1 MTINISSVDLNYGE
15 VQILKNID
23 FKIKPGKIVS
33 IVGPNGAG
41 KSSLLNV
48 ISGNIEPSNGEVF
61 YNGVPLQDITIME
74 RAAIRSVMGQHNHVV
89 YDFSVQ
95 DILEMGWISQNLSSP
110 NNTRFESNLK
120 SISEECYLSDLLN
133 RKFNK
138 LSGGE
143 QRRVHFARGM
153 MQLNNSIN
161 LQHPKY
167 FLLDEPISSMDIYFE
182 LHVMEIIRKIAN
194 TGIGVLIIIH
204 DLNLASKFSDEIILM
219 AKLKVIKAGIPSKV
233 FEEKTLSDVYGLEMK
248 ISNDPLR
255 IYYY

>member
-33 IVGPNGAG
+33 IVVPNGAG

-110 NNTRFESNLK
+110 NNNRFESNLK
-120 SISEECYLSDLLN
+120 SNFEECYLSDLLN

-219 AKLKVIKAGIPSKV
+219 AKSKVIKAGIPSKV

>member
-1 MTINISSVDLNYGE
+1 MTINISSVNLNYGE

-23 FKIKPGKIVS
+23 FRIEPGKVVS

-41 KSSLLNV
+41 KSSLLDV
-48 ISGNIEPSNGEVF
+48 ISGNVEPSSGEIF
-61 YNGVPLQDITIME
+61 YNNVPLKDITIME

-89 YDFSVQ
+89 YDFTVQ

-110 NNTRFESNLK
+110 NNKKFESNLK
-120 SISEECYLSDLLN
+120 SISEECYLTNLLD
-133 RKFNK
+133 RKLNK

-143 QRRVHFARGM
+143 QRRVHFARGL

-161 LQHPKY
+161 LNHPKY

-182 LHVMEIIRKIAN
+182 LQVMEIIRKIAN

-219 AKLKVIKAGIPSKV
+219 AKSKVVKTGTPSKV

-248 ISNDPLR
+248 ITNKPLR

>member
-143 QRRVHFARGM
+143 
-153 MQLNNSIN
+153 
-161 LQHPKY
+161 
-167 FLLDEPISSMDIYFE
+167 
-182 LHVMEIIRKIAN
+182 
-194 TGIGVLIIIH
+194 
-204 DLNLASKFSDEIILM
+204 
-219 AKLKVIKAGIPSKV
+219 
-233 FEEKTLSDVYGLEMK
+233 
-248 ISNDPLR
+248 
-255 IYYY
+255 

>member
-1 MTINISSVDLNYGE
+1 
-15 VQILKNID
+15 
-23 FKIKPGKIVS
+23 
-33 IVGPNGAG
+33 
-41 KSSLLNV
+41 
-48 ISGNIEPSNGEVF
+48 
-61 YNGVPLQDITIME
+61 
-74 RAAIRSVMGQHNHVV
+74 
-89 YDFSVQ
+89 
-95 DILEMGWISQNLSSP
+95 
-110 NNTRFESNLK
+110 
-120 SISEECYLSDLLN
+120 
-133 RKFNK
+133 
-138 LSGGE
+138 
-143 QRRVHFARGM
+143 

-194 TGIGVLIIIH
+194 TWIGVLIIIH

-219 AKLKVIKAGIPSKV
+219 AKSKVIKAGIPSKV

>member
-1 MTINISSVDLNYGE
+1 
-15 VQILKNID
+15 
-23 FKIKPGKIVS
+23 
-33 IVGPNGAG
+33 
-41 KSSLLNV
+41 
-48 ISGNIEPSNGEVF
+48 
-61 YNGVPLQDITIME
+61 
-74 RAAIRSVMGQHNHVV
+74 
-89 YDFSVQ
+89 
-95 DILEMGWISQNLSSP
+95 
-110 NNTRFESNLK
+110 
-120 SISEECYLSDLLN
+120 
-133 RKFNK
+133 
-138 LSGGE
+138 
-143 QRRVHFARGM
+143 

-194 TGIGVLIIIH
+194 TGIGVLIIIY

-219 AKLKVIKAGIPSKV
+219 PKSKIVKAGIPSKV